1 MWIELFKANRVW
13 QRGDEIYRLQ
23 TNADCFIFIKLFPRQ
38 RLLKCLRS
46 TWSTRTKIYFLS
58 ELKIVFTY
66 TLYFFNRKC
75 EEAVVPST
83 SMQFTTMINHWTNWH
98 CITWFWDCAPILGG
112 RLTYKGERSR
122 LNLSLFICINKTFY
136 KMCNQRFLINIF
148 FDWTMIKKFAVRF
161 IEINIIWIV
170 IHQWI
175 IFTKTNGI
183 RLNCS
188 AVWHNLFLGLI
199 QIVVYLVLYVSLCL
213 RLN

>member
-1 MWIELFKANRVW
+1 VWFLHLIAGVCVVKNMLAIPCCWISNINLMYVTDFDRVS
-13 QRGDEIYRLQ
+13 
-23 TNADCFIFIKLFPRQ
+23 KLVHIILYNNPFY
-38 RLLKCLRS
+38 S
-46 TWSTRTKIYFLS
+46 SFYYFL
-58 ELKIVFTY
+58 K
-66 TLYFFNRKC
+66 
-75 EEAVVPST
+75 
-83 SMQFTTMINHWTNWH
+83 FTT
-98 CITWFWDCAPILGG
+98 CIVNFFYIYVISG
-112 RLTYKGERSR
+112 
-122 LNLSLFICINKTFY
+122 LSLFICINKTFY

-199 QIVVYLVLYVSLCL
+199 QIVVYFK
-213 RLN
+213 

>member
-1 MWIELFKANRVW
+1 MW
-13 QRGDEIYRLQ
+13 
-23 TNADCFIFIKLFPRQ
+23 
-38 RLLKCLRS
+38 
-46 TWSTRTKIYFLS
+46 
-58 ELKIVFTY
+58 
-66 TLYFFNRKC
+66 
-75 EEAVVPST
+75 
-83 SMQFTTMINHWTNWH
+83 FTTMINHWTKWH

-112 RLTYKGERSR
+112 RLKYKGERSR

-188 AVWHNLFLGLI
+188 AVWHNLFLRLI
-199 QIVVYLVLYVSLCL
+199 QIVVYLVLYVSLCF